1 LAQTVRRQPQATI
14 GADNPDF
21 QGGMAARTCGITHE
35 HSEGAGG
42 TPTGQHMTTTLEQ
55 LNAAETSAFI
65 AALHG
70 IYEHSPWIPERAA
83 LQRPFRNLTAFKL
96 ALHKVVTD
104 ASRAEQLG
112 LIRAHPEL
120 AGRAAIAG
128 ELTAESTGEQA
139 KAGLNLCS
147 PEEFA
152 RLQQLNADY
161 NAKFGFP
168 FILAVKGPT
177 GAGLTRQQIIATF
190 ARRLRNQPED
200 ELREALRQIGR
211 IAEMRI
217 NDLLGYRP
225 VMGATVMQ
233 WAEEIGA
240 LSEDEGALTCTYLT
254 ETHQRTA
261 EQIAQWMREAGMHV
275 HIDAVGNV
283 VGRYLSTDPQAR
295 TLLTGSHYDTVRNG
309 GKYDGR
315 EGILLPIA
323 VVKHLHER
331 GETLPFHFE
340 VIGFSEEEGVRF
352 KSTFL
357 GSNAVTGHFD
367 MKLLDLQDKDGIS
380 MREVITQAGH
390 DVAAI
395 PQIARDPADIL
406 GYVEVHIEQG
416 PVLLNRDL
424 PVGIVTSIAGSSRYL
439 VELKGVASHAGTTP
453 MDMRK
458 DAAAAAAEIILY
470 VEQRCS
476 QDQHAA
482 LVGTVGQLQVPR
494 GSTNVIPGGCQLS
507 LDIRA
512 AVDEV
517 RMAAVKDVLGKIE
530 EICGR
535 RSIDFKLEETLSAP
549 AAPCAPWLMDQL
561 RAATERAGVTPFEL
575 ASGAGHDAMA
585 IAKLTDVCML
595 FTRCGNGGISHNPL
609 ETMTADDAEVS
620 GQILLD
626 FLRSFEVK
634 R

>member
-1 LAQTVRRQPQATI
+1 
-14 GADNPDF
+14 
-21 QGGMAARTCGITHE
+21 MAARTCGITHE

-42 TPTGQHMTTTLEQ
+42 TPTGQHMTTTLEH

-225 VMGATVMQ
+225 AMGATVMQ

-261 EQIAQWMREAGMHV
+261 QQIAQWMREAGMHV

-283 VGRYLSTDPQAR
+283 VGRYLSTDPQAK

-458 DAAAAAAEIILY
+458 DAAAAAAEIILH

-494 GSTNVIPGGCQLS
+494 GSTNVIPGACQLS

-517 RMAAVKDVLGKIE
+517 RMAAVKDILGKIE

-535 RSIDFKLEETLSAP
+535 RSIDFKLEETLSAA

-634 R
+634 S